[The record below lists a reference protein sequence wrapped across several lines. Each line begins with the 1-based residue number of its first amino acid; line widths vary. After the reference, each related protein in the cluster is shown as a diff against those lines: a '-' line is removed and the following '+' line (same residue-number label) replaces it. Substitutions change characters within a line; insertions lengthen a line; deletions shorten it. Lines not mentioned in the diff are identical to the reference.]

1 MSKLEGQY
9 APTPMQ
15 SIMGEPLRSE
25 QRTGEILPRV
35 LSRVDM
41 FVIFITIV
49 LFIPNV
55 SLAHAT
61 GVGSATYVYWVIGT
75 LTFLIPGAVVTGQL
89 NRFMPVDGSIYV
101 WTHRALGP
109 LWGFFA
115 AFCAWFPVILAVL
128 AGSDT
133 VLSLVQGIGVQLFG
147 AGTSWFAAP
156 WQQGIFIVVILIIT
170 GWVATQP
177 LHLIMRIAKVVIP
190 LYGLGIVVLG
200 LAGVVWLPKGHAPQ
214 PALTTGQP
222 GFGQQ
227 SLVLYSIIV
236 LALLGVEVPLNMAAE
251 TQETQAA
258 RLFLRWGPLLVLIAY
273 LLGTFGVM
281 AVVPQSDAG
290 LTYSTLT
297 AVRIV
302 FGVPL
307 SVLVALTFIGFFLF
321 VAIIYNLT
329 FARILF
335 VAALD
340 HRMPPALAKVNRH
353 AAPFL
358 AITTQSVIAIV
369 IAVNIY
375 FIGPLVYRVTSAALS
390 TQMYDVYEAT
400 TTVIWCISMIILFL
414 DLPILLRRF
423 RAFLVKRREQ
433 LVAPAWVLYL
443 CCIVGGAAS
452 LLAIWTTLTQ
462 SWVSV
467 PIPNSSWFQIVGL
480 ATLISLGIGFIGA
493 AYPRLLSNLDAQTA
507 AARENARMYSELSAA
522 YAKLS
527 EMDQLKDAFLNTASH
542 ELRTPLTIVQGYLEL
557 LGEMEDLSPEL
568 RRSFL
573 NNARRAC
580 DELVLLQAN
589 IMDASRVE
597 FDAATLQRVSIPLKE
612 TCTVVVDLFEP
623 LILQQQRQVEVD
635 IPADLMVLADETRLK
650 QILRNLIANA
660 LRYSPQK
667 TPICITAR
675 QEQTMVRVNV
685 IDRGPGIPPDQHK
698 VIFEKFV
705 RLERDR
711 LGGTGGS
718 GLGLFI
724 TRQLVEAMK
733 GSITVESSGI
743 AGEGAIFS
751 FTLPDAQAGT

>member
-35 LSRVDM
+35 LSRVDLL
-41 FVIFITIV
+41 VIFITIV

-55 SLAHAT
+55 SVASAT
-61 GVGSATYVYWVIGT
+61 GVGSATYVYWVIGAI
-75 LTFLIPGAVVTGQL
+75 TFLIPGAIVTRQL

-101 WTHRALGP
+101 WTHKALGP

-115 AFCAWFPVILAVL
+115 GFCAWFPVVIAVL
-128 AGSDT
+128 AGGDT

-147 AGTSWFAAP
+147 ANNSWLAAP
-156 WQQGIFIVVILIIT
+156 WQQGIFVVAILIVS
-170 GWVATQP
+170 GWIATLP
-177 LHLIMRIAKVVIP
+177 LPLIMRIAKVVIP
-190 LYGLGIVVLG
+190 LYGLGIFAVG
-200 LAGVVWLPKGHAPQ
+200 LAGFAWLLNGHAPQ
-214 PALTTGQP
+214 PALTTSQP

-227 SLVLYSIIV
+227 SLVLSGVIV

-251 TQETQAA
+251 TKETIAA
-258 RLFLRWGPLLVLIAY
+258 RLYLRWGPLLVVIAY

-281 AVVPQSDAG
+281 AVVPQQGAG

-307 SVLVALTFIGFFLF
+307 SVVVALIFISFFFF
-321 VAIIYNLT
+321 VAIIYNVT

-335 VAALD
+335 VSALD

-353 AAPFL
+353 AAPYL
-358 AITTQSVIAIV
+358 AIATQTVIVIV
-369 IAVNIY
+369 IAVHIY
-375 FIGPLVYRVTSAALS
+375 FIAPMVYRLNSATFS
-390 TQMYDVYEAT
+390 TEIYNVCEAT

-423 RAFLVKRREQ
+423 RTFLAKRREQ
-433 LVAPAWVLYL
+433 LIAPALVLYL
-443 CCIVGGAAS
+443 CCALGGAAS

-462 SWVSV
+462 SWVGN
-467 PIPNSSWFQIVGL
+467 PIPNGTWIQIVGL
-480 ATLISLGIGFIGA
+480 ATLASLVIGLIGS
-493 AYPRLLSNLDAQTA
+493 AYPRLLSNLDEQTA
-507 AARENARMYSELSAA
+507 AARENARLYTELSTA
-522 YAKLS
+522 YEKLS
-527 EMDQLKDAFLNTASH
+527 EMDQLKDAFLTTASH

-557 LGEMEDLSPEL
+557 LGDMEDLSPEM
-568 RRSFL
+568 RHSFL

-597 FDAATLQRVSIPLKE
+597 FDAATLRCANIPLKE
-612 TCTVVVDLFEP
+612 TCTSVVDLFEP
-623 LILQQQRQVEVD
+623 LILQQQRQSKIDV
-635 IPADLMVLADETRLK
+635 PASIMVLADETRLK
-650 QILRNLIANA
+650 QILRNLIANV
-660 LRYSPQK
+660 LRYSPLK
-667 TPICITAR
+667 TPICITAK
-675 QEQTMVRVNV
+675 QEQDMVRVD
-685 IDRGPGIPPDQHK
+685 ITDQGPGIPLDKQK

-705 RLERDR
+705 RLERDMHGISR
-711 LGGTGGS
+711 GS

-743 AGEGAIFS
+743 EGEGATFS
-751 FTLPDAQAGT
+751 FTLPVP

>member
-15 SIMGEPLRSE
+15 SIMGVPLRSE

-35 LSRVDM
+35 LSRVDLL
-41 FVIFITIV
+41 VIFIAIV

-55 SLAHAT
+55 SIAQAT
-61 GVGSATYVYWVIGT
+61 VVGSATYVYWVIGT
-75 LTFLIPGAVVTGQL
+75 ITFLIPGAIVTGQL

-115 AFCAWFPVILAVL
+115 GFCAWFPVILAVL

-147 AGTSWFAAP
+147 ADTSWFAAP
-156 WQQGIFIVVILIIT
+156 WQQGIFVVVILIIT
-170 GWVATQP
+170 GWIAT
-177 LHLIMRIAKVVIP
+177 
-190 LYGLGIVVLG
+190 
-200 LAGVVWLPKGHAPQ
+200 Q
-214 PALTTGQP
+214 PALTTVQP

-227 SLVLYSIIV
+227 SLVLYSVIV
-236 LALLGVEVPLNMAAE
+236 LALLGAEVPLNMAAE
-251 TQETQAA
+251 TKETQAA
-258 RLFLRWGPLLVLIAY
+258 RLFLRWGPLLILIAY

-281 AVVPQSDAG
+281 AVVSKEDAG

-307 SVLVALTFIGFFLF
+307 SVLVALTFISFFFF
-321 VAIIYNLT
+321 VAIIYNVT

-335 VAALD
+335 VSALD
-340 HRMPPALAKVNRH
+340 HRMPPVLAKVNRH
-353 AAPFL
+353 AAPYL
-358 AITTQSVIAIV
+358 AITTQTVIV
-369 IAVNIY
+369 IVVAVNIY

-390 TQMYDVYEAT
+390 TQIYDVCEAT
-400 TTVIWCISMIILFL
+400 TTVIWCVSMIILFL

-433 LVAPAWVLYL
+433 LIAPTWVLYL
-443 CCIVGGAAS
+443 CCAVGGAAS

-462 SWVSV
+462 SWVSI
-467 PIPNSSWFQIVGL
+467 PIPNSSWFQLVGF
-480 ATLISLGIGFIGA
+480 ATLASIAIGLIGA

-522 YAKLS
+522 YEKLS

-557 LGEMEDLSPEL
+557 LGEMEDLSPEM

-597 FDAATLQRVSIPLKE
+597 FDAATLQCVGIPLKE
-612 TCTVVVDLFEP
+612 ICTSIVDLFEP

-667 TPICITAR
+667 TPIRITAR
-675 QEQTMVRVNV
+675 QEQAMVRVNV
-685 IDRGPGIPPDQHK
+685 IDRGPGIPPDKHK

-711 LGGTGGS
+711 LGITGGS

-743 AGEGAIFS
+743 EGEGAIFS

>member
-15 SIMGEPLRSE
+15 SIMGVPLRSE

-41 FVIFITIV
+41 LVVFITIV

-55 SLAHAT
+55 SVAQAT

-75 LTFLIPGAVVTGQL
+75 ITFLLPGAIVTGQL

-101 WTHRALGP
+101 WTHKALGP

-115 AFCAWFPVILAVL
+115 GFCAWFPVILAML
-128 AGSDT
+128 AGCDT
-133 VLSLVQGIGVQLFG
+133 VLSLVQGTGIQLFG
-147 AGTSWFAAP
+147 AGTGWFAAP
-156 WQQGIFIVVILIIT
+156 WEQGIFVVVILIIT
-170 GWVATQP
+170 GWIATLP
-177 LHLIMRIAKVVIP
+177 LRLIMRIAKVVIP
-190 LYGLGIVVLG
+190 LYGLGIFVVG
-200 LAGVVWLPKGHAPQ
+200 LAGVAWLLNGHAPQ

-227 SLVLYSIIV
+227 GFVLYGVIV

-251 TQETQAA
+251 TKETQAA
-258 RLFLRWGPLLVLIAY
+258 KLFLRWGPLLVFIAY

-281 AVVPQSDAG
+281 AVVPREGAG

-307 SVLVALTFIGFFLF
+307 SVLVALTFISFFFF
-321 VAIIYNLT
+321 VAIIYNVT

-335 VAALD
+335 VSALD

-353 AAPFL
+353 AVPYL
-358 AITTQSVIAIV
+358 ATTTQTVIVIV
-369 IAVNIY
+369 IAVQIY
-375 FIGPLVYRVTSAALS
+375 FIAPMIYRVTAATFS
-390 TQMYDVYEAT
+390 TEIYDICEAT
-400 TTVIWCISMIILFL
+400 TTVIWCISMIILFF

-433 LVAPAWVLYL
+433 LIAPTWVLYL
-443 CCIVGGAAS
+443 CCAVGGAAS
-452 LLAIWTTLTQ
+452 LL
-462 SWVSV
+462 
-467 PIPNSSWFQIVGL
+467 
-480 ATLISLGIGFIGA
+480 
-493 AYPRLLSNLDAQTA
+493 SNLDQQTA

-660 LRYSPQK
+660 LRYSPHK

-675 QEQTMVRVNV
+675 QEQDLVRVNV
-685 IDRGPGIPPDQHK
+685 IDRGPGIPPDKHK

-711 LGGTGGS
+711 LGITGGS

-743 AGEGAIFS
+743 EGEGAIFS
-751 FTLPDAQAGT
+751 FTLPVAQAGT

>member
-15 SIMGEPLRSE
+15 SIMGVPLRSE

-41 FVIFITIV
+41 LVVFITIV

-55 SLAHAT
+55 SVAQAT

-75 LTFLIPGAVVTGQL
+75 ITFLLPGAIVTGQL

-101 WTHRALGP
+101 WTHKALGP

-115 AFCAWFPVILAVL
+115 GFCAWFPVILAML
-128 AGSDT
+128 AGCDT
-133 VLSLVQGIGVQLFG
+133 VLSLVQGTGIQLFG
-147 AGTSWFAAP
+147 AGT
-156 WQQGIFIVVILIIT
+156 
-170 GWVATQP
+170 GWIATLP
-177 LHLIMRIAKVVIP
+177 LRLIMRIAKVVIP
-190 LYGLGIVVLG
+190 LYGLGIFVVG
-200 LAGVVWLPKGHAPQ
+200 LAGVAWLLNGHAPQ

-227 SLVLYSIIV
+227 GFVLYGVIV

-251 TQETQAA
+251 TKETQAA
-258 RLFLRWGPLLVLIAY
+258 KLFLRRGPRLVFSAY

-281 AVVPQSDAG
+281 AVVPREGAG

-307 SVLVALTFIGFFLF
+307 SVLVALTFISFFFF
-321 VAIIYNLT
+321 VAIIYNVT

-335 VAALD
+335 VSALD

-353 AAPFL
+353 AVPYL
-358 AITTQSVIAIV
+358 ATTTQTVIVIV
-369 IAVNIY
+369 IAVQIY
-375 FIGPLVYRVTSAALS
+375 FIAPMIYRVTAATFS
-390 TQMYDVYEAT
+390 TEIYDICEAT
-400 TTVIWCISMIILFL
+400 TTVIWCISMIILFF

-433 LVAPAWVLYL
+433 LIAPTWVLYL
-443 CCIVGGAAS
+443 CCAVGGAAS

-462 SWVSV
+462 SWASN
-467 PIPNSSWFQIVGL
+467 PILNGSWFQIVGC
-480 ATLISLGIGFIGA
+480 ATLASLGIGFIGA
-493 AYPRLLSNLDAQTA
+493 AYPRLLSNLDQQTA

-660 LRYSPQK
+660 LRYSPHK

-675 QEQTMVRVNV
+675 QEQDLVRVNV
-685 IDRGPGIPPDQHK
+685 IDRGPGIPPDKHK

-711 LGGTGGS
+711 LGITGGS

-743 AGEGAIFS
+743 EGEGAIFS
-751 FTLPDAQAGT
+751 FTLPVAQAGT

>member
-1 MSKLEGQY
+1 MSKSEGQFV
-9 APTPMQ
+9 PTPMQ
-15 SIMGEPLRSE
+15 SVMGEPLRSE

-41 FVIFITIV
+41 LVLFITIV

-55 SLAHAT
+55 SVVQLT
-61 GVGSATYVYWVIGT
+61 SIGSASYMYWVLGT
-75 LTFLIPGAVVTGQL
+75 LTFLIPGAIVTGQL
-89 NRFMPVDGSIYV
+89 NRFMPVDGSIYI

-115 AFCAWFPVILAVL
+115 GFCAWFPGILALL
-128 AGSDT
+128 AAGDI

-147 AGTSWFAAP
+147 ANISWLVTP
-156 WQQGIFIVVILIIT
+156 WQQGIFVVAILTIA
-170 GWVATQP
+170 GWIATKP
-177 LHLIMRIAKVVIP
+177 VRLVMHIAKVVI
-190 LYGLGIVVLG
+190 LFYGLGIFAVG
-200 LAGVVWLPKGHAPQ
+200 LAGFTWLLTGHAPQ
-214 PALTTGQP
+214 PALTTSHP

-227 SLVLYSIIV
+227 NIALYGIIV

-251 TQETQAA
+251 TKETQAA

-281 AVVPQSDAG
+281 AVVPQEGAG
-290 LTYSTLT
+290 VTYSTLT

-307 SVLVALTFIGFFLF
+307 SVLVALIFISFFLF
-321 VAIIYNLT
+321 VAIIYNIT
-329 FARILF
+329 FSRILF
-335 VAALD
+335 VSALD

-353 AAPFL
+353 AAPYL
-358 AITTQSVIAIV
+358 AITTQTVIV
-369 IAVNIY
+369 IVIVVHIY
-375 FIGPLVYRVTSAALS
+375 FIGPLVYRLNTATFS
-390 TQMYDVYEAT
+390 TDIYDVVEAT
-400 TTVIWCISMIILFL
+400 TTVIWCISMIILFF

-433 LVAPAWVLYL
+433 LVAPTWVLYL
-443 CCIVGGAAS
+443 CCAAGGAAS

-462 SWVSV
+462 SWVSNS
-467 PIPNSSWFQIVGL
+467 IPDSSWFQLVGL
-480 ATLISLGIGFIGA
+480 ATLASLVIGLIGS
-493 AYPRLLSNLDAQTA
+493 AYPRLLSNLDQQTA

-522 YAKLS
+522 YEKLS
-527 EMDQLKDAFLNTASH
+527 ELDQLKDAFLNTASH
-542 ELRTPLTIVQGYLEL
+542 ELRTPLTIMQGYLEL
-557 LGEMEDLSPEL
+557 LGEVEDLSPEM

-612 TCTVVVDLFEP
+612 TCTSVVDLFEP

-635 IPADLMVLADETRLK
+635 IPADVMVLADETRLK

-660 LRYSPQK
+660 LRYSPHK
-667 TPICITAR
+667 TPIYITAR
-675 QEQTMVRVNV
+675 QEQDMVRVNV
-685 IDRGPGIPPDQHK
+685 IDRGPGIPPDKQK

-711 LGGTGGS
+711 LGITGGS

-751 FTLPDAQAGT
+751 FTLPVAQAGT